1 MAVLCMVATLGI
13 GISQRA
19 WQLPQ
24 HKNTSMNEETEET
37 EVLGAEVF
45 PSTSSWAADAYMLDM
60 NMLMNTKDK
69 FIVREKR

>member
-24 HKNTSMNEETEET
+24 HKNTSMNEET

-69 FIVREKR
+69 FIVTEKR